1 MNICIKYLL
10 CTTIITR
17 VIHKL
22 LCIRTYAPPCTCNSN
37 KTKFILFQLQ
47 SRSRCPSS
55 SFSISFGGS
64 VLCPVD
70 TALNLGVI
78 WDKHLKMKSHISNVC
93 KVASFALSRIGA
105 LYSYL
110 DKSSIERLVH
120 AFISCRLDYCNAL
133 FYGMPDSEL
142 NRLQRIQNMAARMIV
157 GAKWSEHITP
167 ILIKKKKLRWL
178 PVKARIDYK
187 ILLITFKT
195 ICGYSPKY
203 LYDLIQL
210 CQYSYNLRS
219 SSSTNL
225 LLQPRTRYIHYG
237 DRTFSYAAPRLWN
250 SLPNYI
256 RNSNS
261 VGTYKIHIKTHLF
274 KMYYN

>member
-1 MNICIKYLL
+1 M
-10 CTTIITR
+10 
-17 VIHKL
+17 KL
-22 LCIRTYAPPCTCNSN
+22 EACLSDIQVWFSVNKLTCNSN
-37 KTKFILFQLQ
+37 KTKYIFFQPQ

-64 VLCPVD
+64 VICLVD

-78 WDKHLKMKSHISNVC
+78 RDKHLKMKSHISNVC

-133 FYGMPDSEL
+133 IYGMPDSKL
-142 NRLQRIQNMAARMIV
+142 NRLQIIQNMAVRMIV
-157 GAKWSEHITP
+157 GAKRSEHITH
-167 ILIKKKKLRWL
+167 ILKKLHWL
-178 PVKARIDYK
+178 TVKARIDYK

-195 ICGYSPKY
+195 ICGYSSKY

-219 SSSTNL
+219 SSSPNL
-225 LLQPRTRYIHYG
+225 LLHPSTRSIHYG
-237 DRTFSYAAPRLWN
+237 NRTFSYAAPRLWN

-261 VGTYKIHIKTHLF
+261 VGTYKIDIKTHLF
-274 KMYYN
+274 EMYYN

>member
-1 MNICIKYLL
+1 
-10 CTTIITR
+10 
-17 VIHKL
+17 
-22 LCIRTYAPPCTCNSN
+22 
-37 KTKFILFQLQ
+37 
-47 SRSRCPSS
+47 
-55 SFSISFGGS
+55 
-64 VLCPVD
+64 
-70 TALNLGVI
+70 
-78 WDKHLKMKSHISNVC
+78 MKPHISNVC
-93 KVASFALSRIGA
+93 KVASFVLSRIGA
-105 LYSYL
+105 LYSCL

-142 NRLQRIQNMAARMIV
+142 NRLQIIQNMAARMIV

-167 ILIKKKKLRWL
+167 ILKKLHWL

-195 ICGYSPKY
+195 ICVYSLKY

-225 LLQPRTRYIHYG
+225 LLQPRTRSIPKL
-237 DRTFSYAAPRLWN
+237 TN
-250 SLPNYI
+250 S
-256 RNSNS
+256 
-261 VGTYKIHIKTHLF
+261 
-274 KMYYN
+274 